1 MDRIETAAGGHEEAI
16 AARAAEADVG
26 TDLRQQDLADA
37 LGLRVG
43 LTDRGGRGELTLS
56 YASLEQLDDLCRRL
70 MKA

>member
-1 MDRIETAAGGHEEAI
+1 MLEDPNSQNDEETREGNIEHEHN
-16 AARAAEADVG
+16 
-26 TDLRQQDLADA
+26 LLADA
-37 LGLRVG
+37 LGLKVG